1 MSKQGKLT
9 AEDMAFLGTIEK
21 NLRTAVEARWVSH
34 MAGSSV
40 DRMLEIW
47 KRLTGQPRP
56 HSRGCNTCILHLTID
71 LGTLYFQQKA
81 AENEAEAAVVGKHT
95 ARAKKSASGKNN
107 KQK

>member
-21 NLRTAVEARWVSH
+21 NLRTAVEARWVSR

-47 KRLTGQPRP
+47 ERLTGQSRT

-71 LGTLYFQQKA
+71 LGILYFQQKA
-81 AENEAEAAVVGKHT
+81 AENEAEAAVVGNTT
-95 ARAKKSASGKNN
+95 AGGKKPAKPKNS
-107 KQK
+107 KQ